1 MKLALSVTLSASTPR
16 CSTTIFFT
24 RSPISL
30 IFDPR
35 LPQELTTP
43 KGTASAS
50 DRFVG
55 LRTEQVSLPRIIPVQ
70 HRRDCHPRLPFPAAF
85 RRFDIG
91 LVLTHFICLYQ
102 RPARPR
108 QDLPR
113 TSIRAENSC

>member
-35 LPQELTTP
+35 LPQNLTTP
-43 KGTASAS
+43 KGTTSAS

-55 LRTEQVSLPRIIPVQ
+55 LRTEQVSLPRMFSVQ
-70 HRRDCHPRLPFPAAF
+70 HRRYCHPRLPFPTAF
-85 RRFDIG
+85 GRFDIG
-91 LVLTHFICLYQ
+91 LVLTYFICLYQ
-102 RPARPR
+102 RPARP
-108 QDLPR
+108 DKGLPR
-113 TSIRAENSC
+113 TFAGS